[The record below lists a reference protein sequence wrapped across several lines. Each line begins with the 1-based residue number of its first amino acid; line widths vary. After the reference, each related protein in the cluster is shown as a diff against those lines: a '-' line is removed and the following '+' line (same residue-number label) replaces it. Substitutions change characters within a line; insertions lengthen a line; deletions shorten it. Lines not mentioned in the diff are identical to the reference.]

1 MAQDWKDR
9 LGVVYST
16 NPEFSYDKDQEE
28 EQETLQPQKQNLK
41 VFLDKK
47 QRKGK
52 MVTLITGFIGTEEDL
67 KSLAKMLKTKCGVGG
82 SAKNGEI
89 IIQGTFRDKVIDL
102 LQAEGYKAKKAG
114 G

>member
-28 EQETLQPQKQNLK
+28 KQETLQPQKQNLK